1 MYGFYDK
8 QGILVAPIE
17 YKEIREFVGG
27 MARFRG
33 VKKFGFINTKGEY
46 VVDPFSDETENF
58 KEDAC
63 LVTINN
69 KVGLVNLKGD
79 WIAAPMYED
88 GGSFSGGYAYLAQA
102 GKYGYVDKS
111 GEFVIP
117 MKYSGASDFHPLY
130 GLACVSE
137 NGLWGVI
144 DVRGNYVV
152 PAQFDEVSVTA
163 DGYIC
168 AQKEGR
174 YGVFSS
180 SGREIYPVECD
191 NIDFEPSNNLFTYGV
206 VNARLNGQRIRI
218 DQQGNAVYQYSYMVD

>member
-1 MYGFYDK
+1 
-8 QGILVAPIE
+8 
-17 YKEIREFVGG
+17 
-27 MARFRG
+27 
-33 VKKFGFINTKGEY
+33 
-46 VVDPFSDETENF
+46 
-58 KEDAC
+58 
-63 LVTINN
+63 
-69 KVGLVNLKGD
+69 
-79 WIAAPMYED
+79 MYED

-117 MKYSGASDFHPLY
+117 MKYSGARDFHPVY

-168 AQKEGR
+168 AQKDGR

-180 SGREIYPVECD
+180 SGRAIYPVECD
-191 NIDFEPSNNLFTYGV
+191 NIDFEPSKNLFTYGA